1 MSTRKGELRV
11 NVISARGL
19 RDTAI
24 FGIQDPYVQL
34 VYGSFKVKTAV
45 HKDGGTSPV
54 WNESI
59 KLNTSRHAPTKL
71 TVKVKN
77 AHTLHDNRVGSTEVD
92 LSDVFANNHE
102 EVSAPLLTR
111 DGRQK
116 GEVQLA
122 FTFQPF
128 DPSSCSPHDSQS
140 NLAAFQAQHSSSSS
154 RPGSARTTAD
164 SSLENS
170 SLKHRAMPETAVV
183 SELPRD
189 DGLGPLGQS
198 FMTLAMTH
206 ITPSKPDLAES
217 LDDHK
222 YLKLA
227 ADAQGT
233 SESPR
238 LMPSAPTQTPQ
249 SGAVPEPM
257 QPVQPQKCNFY
268 PEEASDEEVEMPA
281 QANYASSTEP
291 LPVMPI
297 EFRCQQP
304 NAESAAV
311 SASACTLDNGS
322 YSSQEVYHAYS
333 TRQSDGSGHALSY
346 GAHRGEG
353 QGCEQQP
360 QVPQWRL
367 MGTSPLHD
375 GQQHAQGQH
384 GGQGSEQQPQSQGQ
398 GRDQQPQVPQW
409 RLMGTSPLHEGQR
422 QSQEQPQAQF
432 QVPWQSAGQG
442 KQQQAS
448 RPDWHLMGTAPLH
461 DAYSASESAPRTSL
475 SFSHQN
481 KGSVVR
487 PLTYASMAVGSW
499 SDKAKRCGTA
509 ASQTSTSQDDL
520 RVQPSAPSLPS
531 FVSTDQPLSSSGGQ
545 TFRGFTNVTQSHDS
559 KQKLPFEGRTG
570 GRPPLG
576 GRSSPTPVP
585 GEHWAPI
592 PFSDLGIDRKLCL
605 TGTNHDY
612 KSVI

>member
-24 FGIQDPYVQL
+24 FGIQDPYVQ
-34 VYGSFKVKTAV
+34 
-45 HKDGGTSPV
+45 
-54 WNESI
+54 
-59 KLNTSRHAPTKL
+59 
-71 TVKVKN
+71 
-77 AHTLHDNRVGSTEVD
+77 VGSTEVD

-102 EVSAPLLTR
+102 EVSAPLFTR

-442 KQQQAS
+442 IQQQAQAYPHGQGKQQQAS